1 MSLFIGSYPI
11 GRFLSVAKVWG
22 EEMKGGR
29 NRKKIKTE
37 EMAKVVAAFW
47 GTELIQFLASLAIFH
62 QDDFKKRM
70 NRIRVTWWN
79 GGFEKISDCLVNIV
93 PSHPPT

>member
-1 MSLFIGSYPI
+1 M
-11 GRFLSVAKVWG
+11 G

-29 NRKKIKTE
+29 NRRRIKTE
-37 EMAKVVAAFW
+37 EMAKVVAAVW
-47 GTELIQFLASLAIFH
+47 GTELIQFLASLAISH